1 MARLHRSFR
10 PETAHKSEAQ
20 LKFWFGLSVA
30 FAAVYGILGLQQA
43 FGSEYVVQD
52 DARQHVFWM
61 QRFTDAGLFPG
72 DLIADYFQSAVP
84 VGYTSLYRLGALLG
98 IDPMVFNKLLPIAL
112 SLITT
117 GFMFGISMQILPIP
131 VTGFLTTLL
140 LNQNVWMKDDLAS
153 ATPRAFLYP
162 LFAAFLYFLLRRP
175 LAGISSRSLFPMLGA
190 IALQGLFYPQCVLIS
205 AGILCFQPLQWSQGK
220 PGFSKERS
228 EYLFGLAGLAVTVLV
243 LLPFALQS
251 SEFGPTIT
259 LAEARELADFGE
271 NGRSRFFIND
281 PFEFWLVA
289 ERSGIFPALWVP
301 RLMLSGLLLPII
313 WRFPDRF
320 PLLRQ
325 VTGQV
330 KLLPQII
337 GASVGL
343 FAIAHL
349 LLFKLQLPSRY
360 TQHSFRFVMA
370 VAAAI
375 AITAIL
381 DALFRWANRQGD
393 RVAYKKP
400 LAMGLTAL
408 LSGSLIF
415 YPSLVEEFPDP
426 NYKEGDVPALYEFFQ
441 QQPKDTLIASLSMEV
456 NNIPSFAQRSILVGR
471 EYAIPYQ
478 LGYYNLFRKRVVDL
492 IRAQYSPNLSA
503 VQEFIQQYGIDFW
516 VLDHDALTADYV
528 AGERWV
534 RQHEEVVAEVVAT
547 MQQDNVPA
555 LARGVEP
562 CSVLEVGG
570 LVVLQAD
577 CLAKLSSAP
586 LDAVQ

>member
-1 MARLHRSFR
+1 MAGLHRIFMS
-10 PETAHKSEAQ
+10 ETAHKSEAQ
-20 LKFWFGLSVA
+20 LKFWFGLSLA
-30 FAAVYGILGLQQA
+30 FAAIYGILGLQQA

-61 QRFTDAGLFPG
+61 QRFVDAELFPG

-84 VGYTSLYRLGALLG
+84 IGYTSLYRLGALLG
-98 IDPMVFNKLLPIAL
+98 IDPMIFNKLLPIAL

-117 GFMFGISMQILPIP
+117 GFVFGISMQILPLP

-162 LFAAFLYFLLRRP
+162 LFAAFLYFLLRR
-175 LAGISSRSLFPMLGA
+175 SLLPMLGA
-190 IALQGLFYPQCVLIS
+190 IALQGLFYPQCLLIS
-205 AGILCFQPLQWSQGK
+205 AGILCLQPLQWHQGK
-220 PGFSKERS
+220 PSFSNVRAD
-228 EYLFGLAGLAVTVLV
+228 YLFCFAGLAVAILV

-259 LAEARELADFGE
+259 PAEARELADFGE

-281 PFEFWLVA
+281 PFEFWLVG

-301 RLMLSGLLLPII
+301 PLMVSGLLLPIL

-325 VTGQV
+325 VTRQI

-337 GASVGL
+337 LASLGL

-370 VAAAI
+370 IAAAI
-375 AITAIL
+375 AVTATL
-381 DALFRWANRQGD
+381 DALFHWANRPGD
-393 RVAYKKP
+393 RLVGKK
-400 LAMGLTAL
+400 LLSLGITAL
-408 LSGSLIF
+408 LSGWLIF
-415 YPSLVEEFPDP
+415 YPSLVEEFPEP
-426 NYKEGDVPALYEFFQ
+426 NYKVGEVPALYEFFQ
-441 QQPKDTLIASLSMEV
+441 QQPKDTLVASLSNEI

-478 LGYYNLFRKRVVDL
+478 LGYYRQFRERVVDL
-492 IRAQYSPNLSA
+492 IRAQYSPNLSV
-503 VQEFIQQYGIDFW
+503 VQGFIQRYGVDFW
-516 VLDHDALTADYV
+516 VLDREALSAKYV
-528 AGERWV
+528 VDERWV
-534 RQHEEVVAEVVAT
+534 RQHEEIVAEVVTA
-547 MQQDNVPA
+547 MQQGNVPA
-555 LARGVEP
+555 LSQGIRQ
-562 CSVLEVGG
+562 CLVLEVED
-570 LVVLQAD
+570 LIVLEAA
-577 CLAKLSSAP
+577 CLTELSE
-586 LDAVQ
+586 

>member
-1 MARLHRSFR
+1 MS
-10 PETAHKSEAQ
+10 ETAHKSGSQ
-20 LKFWFGLSVA
+20 LKFWFGFSLA
-30 FAAVYGILGLQQA
+30 FAAIYGILGLQQA

-61 QRFTDAGLFPG
+61 QRFMDAGLFPG

-98 IDPMVFNKLLPIAL
+98 IDPMIFNKLLPIAL

-117 GFMFGISMQILPIP
+117 GFVFGISMQILPIP

-140 LNQNVWMKDDLAS
+140 LNQNVWMKDDLSS

-175 LAGISSRSLFPMLGA
+175 RAGISSRSLLPMLGA

-205 AGILCFQPLQWSQGK
+205 AGILCLQPLQWNQGK
-220 PGFSKERS
+220 PGFSKVRS
-228 EYLFGLAGLAVTVLV
+228 DYGFCLAGLAVTVLV

-259 LAEARELADFGE
+259 PAEARELADFGE

-313 WRFPDRF
+313 WRFSDRF

-325 VTGQV
+325 VTNQV
-330 KLLPQII
+330 KLLPQTIF
-337 GASVGL
+337 ASVGL
-343 FAIAHL
+343 FFIAHL

-370 VAAAI
+370 ISAAI

-381 DALFRWANRQGD
+381 DALFRWANRPGD
-393 RVAYKKP
+393 RVAYKKL
-400 LAMGLTAL
+400 LAVGLTAL
-408 LSGSLIF
+408 LSGGLIF
-415 YPSLVEEFPDP
+415 YPSLVEEFPQP
-426 NYKEGDVPALYEFFQ
+426 NYKVGEVPALYEFFQ
-441 QQPKDTLIASLSMEV
+441 QQPKDTLIASLSNEI

-478 LGYYNLFRKRVVDL
+478 LGYYRQFRERVVDL
-492 IRAQYSPNLSA
+492 IRAQYSSDLSA
-503 VQEFIQQYGIDFW
+503 VKTFIQQYGIDFW
-516 VLDHDALTADYV
+516 VLEQDSLTAKYV
-528 AGERWV
+528 VDERWV
-534 RQHEEVVAEVVAT
+534 RQHEEVATEVVTT
-547 MQQDNVPA
+547 MQQGNVPA
-555 LARGVEP
+555 LSRALEQ
-562 CSVLEVGG
+562 CSALEVKN
-570 LVVLQAD
+570 LIVLQAT
-577 CLAKLSSAP
+577 CLLGLS
-586 LDAVQ
+586 D

>member
-1 MARLHRSFR
+1 MARLHHWFMS
-10 PETAHKSEAQ
+10 ETAHKSESQ
-20 LKFWFGLSVA
+20 LKFWFGFSLA
-30 FAAVYGILGLQQA
+30 FAAIYGVLGLQQA
-43 FGSEYVVQD
+43 FGSDYVVQD

-61 QRFTDAGLFPG
+61 QRFMDAGLFPG

-84 VGYTSLYRLGALLG
+84 IGYTSVYRLGALLG
-98 IDPMVFNKLLPIAL
+98 IDPMIFNKLLPIAL

-117 GFMFGISMQILPIP
+117 GFVFGTSMQILPIP

-175 LAGISSRSLFPMLGA
+175 RAGISSRSLFPMLGA

-205 AGILCFQPLQWSQGK
+205 AGILCFQPLQWNQGK

-228 EYLFGLAGLAVTVLV
+228 DYLFCFAGLAVTVLV

-259 LAEARELADFGE
+259 PAEARELADFGE

-281 PFEFWLVA
+281 PFEFWLVG

-301 RLMLSGLLLPII
+301 QLMLSGLLLPII
-313 WRFPDRF
+313 WRFPGRF

-325 VTGQV
+325 VTNQV
-330 KLLPQII
+330 KLLPQVIL
-337 GASVGL
+337 ASLGL

-360 TQHSFRFVMA
+360 TQHSFRFVMTI
-370 VAAAI
+370 AAAI

-381 DALFRWANRQGD
+381 DALFQWANQRDD
-393 RVAYKKP
+393 RVAYKKL
-400 LAMGLTAL
+400 LAVGLTAL
-408 LSGSLIF
+408 LSGWLIF
-415 YPSLVEEFPDP
+415 YPSLVEEFPQP
-426 NYKEGDVPALYEFFQ
+426 NYKVGEVPALYEFFQ
-441 QQPKDTLIASLSMEV
+441 QQPKDTLIASLSNEI
-456 NNIPSFAQRSILVGR
+456 NNIPSFAQRSILVAR

-478 LGYYNLFRKRVVDL
+478 LGYYRQFRERVVGL
-492 IRAQYSPNLSA
+492 IRAQYSPDLSA

-516 VLDHDALTADYV
+516 VLEQDALTTKYV
-528 AGERWV
+528 VDERWV

-547 MQQDNVPA
+547 MQQGNVPA
-555 LARGVEP
+555 LSRALEQ
-562 CSVLEVGG
+562 CSVLEVENL
-570 LVVLQAD
+570 LVLEAN
-577 CLAKLSSAP
+577 CLLELP
-586 LDAVQ
+586 N

>member
-1 MARLHRSFR
+1 
-10 PETAHKSEAQ
+10 
-20 LKFWFGLSVA
+20 
-30 FAAVYGILGLQQA
+30 
-43 FGSEYVVQD
+43 
-52 DARQHVFWM
+52 
-61 QRFTDAGLFPG
+61 
-72 DLIADYFQSAVP
+72 
-84 VGYTSLYRLGALLG
+84 
-98 IDPMVFNKLLPIAL
+98 
-112 SLITT
+112 
-117 GFMFGISMQILPIP
+117 
-131 VTGFLTTLL
+131 
-140 LNQNVWMKDDLAS
+140 
-153 ATPRAFLYP
+153 
-162 LFAAFLYFLLRRP
+162 
-175 LAGISSRSLFPMLGA
+175 
-190 IALQGLFYPQCVLIS
+190 
-205 AGILCFQPLQWSQGK
+205 
-220 PGFSKERS
+220 
-228 EYLFGLAGLAVTVLV
+228 
-243 LLPFALQS
+243 
-251 SEFGPTIT
+251 
-259 LAEARELADFGE
+259 
-271 NGRSRFFIND
+271 
-281 PFEFWLVA
+281 
-289 ERSGIFPALWVP
+289 
-301 RLMLSGLLLPII
+301 MLSGLLLPII

-516 VLDHDALTADYV
+516 VLNHDALTADYV